1 MPDQVLYPA
10 AIEEIDN
17 LTGTVGQLEQE
28 NDWVAAD
35 DSSEDT
41 AIRVSFPTPDSD
53 LDGTQTINIRV
64 RRTDNSNRE
73 PELTVELY
81 EDGSSIDTLL
91 GEEEVDS
98 PDGEW
103 FNLTFD
109 AGQIGDPSQVEIH
122 CSASRT
128 GGSPNDR
135 NTVEFDVIE
144 WEASLAE
151 EEQEEH
157 DFSAGDTALAISA
170 GGQFTPSVAVATGDT
185 ATAIGAAGDL
195 TPAVDVAQ
203 GDTAAQIDT
212 QGVVAPSVTLAAG
225 DRVTDINADGA
236 IAPAVDLAQGNTAAL
251 VSAAGQFTSA
261 DVERHDFAQ
270 GDVAAAINAEGALAL
285 DVGLGRGDTAATIQA
300 QGSVAHATGLSAGD
314 QAVQVQAQGRITP
327 SVAFGVGDRAV
338 DVTAAGSVI
347 STEAA
352 AFAAGGLVTDIAA
365 AGELTTVE
373 FEQHDFS
380 AGGLVTDI
388 ASAGKYAASLV
399 RNIIVRL
406 EQFTSKSDID
416 PQNAVKL
423 ELVAAP
429 AVRKRYEPDN
439 ANIKTLVG
447 VAEKTDAEPTNTNK
461 RIIEA
466 SNTNK
471 NSLTVSNTRR

>member
-17 LTGTVGQLEQE
+17 LTGTVGQLSDE
-28 NDWVAAD
+28 NNFITAD
-35 DSSEDT
+35 DGSSNTE
-41 AIRVSFPTPDSD
+41 IRVSFPTPDGD
-53 LDGTQTINIRV
+53 LDGAQTVNIRV

-81 EDGSSIDTLL
+81 EDGTSVDTLL
-91 GEEEVDS
+91 EDEEVDS

-128 GGSPNDR
+128 GGAVNDR

-144 WEASLAE
+144 WEASLA

-170 GGQFTPSVAVATGDT
+170 GGQLTPSVAVATGDT

-203 GDTAAQIDT
+203 GDTAVQIDA
-212 QGVVAPSVTLAAG
+212 QGVVTPSATLAAG
-225 DRVTDINADGA
+225 DRVTDTNADGA
-236 IAPAVDLAQGNTAAL
+236 IAPAVDLAQGNTATL
-251 VSAAGQFTSA
+251 VSAAGQFTTA

-352 AFAAGGLVTDIAA
+352 AFAAGGLVTDIA
-365 AGELTTVE
+365 
-373 FEQHDFS
+373 
-380 AGGLVTDI
+380 
-388 ASAGKYAASLV
+388 SAGKYAASLEFASGGFV
-399 RNIIVRL
+399 TSITSNGSIEVDAEPPELRNIIVRL

-423 ELVAAP
+423 DLVPAP

-461 RIIEA
+461 RIIEP

-471 NSLTVSNTRR
+471 NSLTVSNARR